1 MAESLED
8 LQRATFGYFVHE
20 TNPLNGL
27 VPDNTRLGAPCSIAA
42 VGLGLAAYPVAVE
55 RGILARADAARR
67 IRATLRFFRD
77 APQGKEPDATGH
89 KGFYYHFLDMRTG
102 RRTWRCE
109 ISTVDSAFLLA
120 GALAAGVYFDRD
132 TALERE
138 VRETA
143 EELYRRADWE
153 WALNGGL
160 LVSHGWRPEN
170 GFIRHRWD
178 GYSEALLL
186 YILGLGSPTHPLP
199 AASYQEWTSSYKW
212 RRLYGTDFLFAR
224 SLFEHQL
231 SHMWIDLRGIQD
243 DFMREKGIDYFEN
256 SRRATHVQRE
266 YATRNPRGFRG
277 YGEDCWGVTASDGPG
292 PAVLVVD
299 GVRRRFWGYRGRG
312 VPNGPDDGTIAPWA
326 AIASLPFAPDIVL
339 SAMDHFYRVYPQMTS
354 HYGFKCS
361 FNPTYTRGAAR
372 GVGWIAKGYFG
383 LDQGPIVCMIEN
395 HLTGAFWEMM
405 RTCGPI
411 RTGLSRA
418 GFSGGW
424 LERP

>member
-8 LQRATFGYFVHE
+8 LQRVTFGYFVHE

-55 RGILARADAARR
+55 RGIVTRADAARR
-67 IRATLRFFRD
+67 VRKTLRFFRD
-77 APQGKEPDATGH
+77 SPQGEDPDATGH
-89 KGFYYHFLDMRTG
+89 KGFYYHFLDMKTG
-102 RRTWRCE
+102 RRVWRCE
-109 ISTVDSAFLLA
+109 LSTVDSTFLLA
-120 GALAAGVYFDRD
+120 GALSAGVYFDRD

-143 EELYRRADWE
+143 EDLYRRADWE
-153 WALNGGL
+153 WALDEGL
-160 LVSHGWRPEN
+160 LVSHGWRPES

-199 AASYQEWTSSYKW
+199 AASYDEWTRSYRW
-212 RRLYGTDFLFAR
+212 RRLYEIDFLFAR

-231 SHMWIDLRGIQD
+231 SHMWIDFRGIQD
-243 DFMREKGIDYFEN
+243 AFMRDKGIDYFEN
-256 SRRATHVQRE
+256 TRRATHVQRE
-266 YATRNPRGFRG
+266 YAKRNTRGFRG

-299 GVRRRFWGYRGRG
+299 GVRRRFWDYRARG
-312 VPNGPDDGTIAPWA
+312 VPDGPDDGTIAPWA
-326 AIASLPFAPDIVL
+326 SIASLPFAPDIVL
-339 SAMDHFYRVYPQMTS
+339 RAMDHFYRVYPQMTS

-361 FNPTYTRGAAR
+361 FNPTCTRGTR
-372 GVGWIAKGYFG
+372 GGAGWIAKGYIG

-395 HLTGAFWEMM
+395 HLSGMFWEMM
-405 RTCGPI
+405 RTCDPI